1 MAETYGRRILDTF
14 GRSIQLTADGK
25 PEAKAGGVT
34 IDWAATV
41 TAVAGADVTWLDS
54 FVVKIGE
61 KGLRYGQVVCL
72 ITSVVGGSVIG
83 NYGPYDPAA
92 TDGRQTLT
100 RGSCFLLNESMHEN
114 MAASNHP
121 PVIEGGLVFV
131 SRVIQSGVG
140 AASLAAGPTLAN
152 LLAAFPRLRLVND

>member
-1 MAETYGRRILDTF
+1 MGETYGRRILDTF
-14 GRSIQLTADGK
+14 GRSLQLTADGF
-25 PEAKAGGVT
+25 PEMKHGGVT
-34 IDWAATV
+34 VDWAATV

-61 KGLRYGQVVCL
+61 KGLRYGQVLTL

-83 NYGPYDPAA
+83 KYGPYDPAA

-100 RGSCFLLNESMHEN
+100 RGSCFLVNESIHEN
-114 MAASNHP
+114 MNASDHP
-121 PVIEGGLVFV
+121 PVLEGGLVYA
-131 SRVIQSGVG
+131 SRLIQSGVG

-152 LLAAFPRLRLVND
+152 LLAAFPRLRLVNE